1 MRRVALVLFLWL
13 SSATATAAFAQGAT
27 ALTPADVTY
36 LTKLG
41 QSQKELAANRPT
53 PADLDRLHQL
63 INDPATAAK
72 PKAREEAVWKLLD
85 HIQAQFLW
93 CSDHPGDKGCGGP
106 EKVSA
111 PTPTP

>member
-1 MRRVALVLFLWL
+1 MRRVGLVLFLWL
-13 SSATATAAFAQGAT
+13 SAGTAAIAADAT

-36 LTKLG
+36 LSKLG
-41 QSQKELAANRPT
+41 ESPKDLAASRPT
-53 PADLDRLHQL
+53 PEDLDRLHQL

-93 CSDHPGDKGCGGP
+93 CSDHPADKSCGAD
-106 EKVSA
+106 KAASA
-111 PTPTP
+111 Q

>member
-13 SSATATAAFAQGAT
+13 SSATATLAADPT
-27 ALTPADVTY
+27 PLTPADVTY

-41 QSQKELAANRPT
+41 QSQKDLAANRPT

-63 INDPATAAK
+63 INDPATAGK
-72 PKAREEAVWKLLD
+72 PKAREEAVWRVLD

-93 CSDHPGDKGCGGP
+93 CSDHPSDKGCGAD
-106 EKVSA
+106 KSA
-111 PTPTP
+111 SAQ

>member
-13 SSATATAAFAQGAT
+13 SSATAAFAQGAT

-53 PADLDRLHQL
+53 PQDLDRLHQL

-93 CSDHPGDKGCGGP
+93 CSDHPSDKGCGAD
-106 EKVSA
+106 KSA
-111 PTPTP
+111 SAQ

>member
-13 SSATATAAFAQGAT
+13 SSATAAFAQGAT

-53 PADLDRLHQL
+53 PEDLDKLHQL
-63 INDPATAAK
+63 INDPATAGK

-93 CSDHPGDKGCGGP
+93 CSDHPSDKGCGAD
-106 EKVSA
+106 KSA
-111 PTPTP
+111 SAQ

>member
-13 SSATATAAFAQGAT
+13 SSATAAFAQGAT

-41 QSQKELAANRPT
+41 QSQKDLAANRPT
-53 PADLDRLHQL
+53 PQDLDRLHQL

-93 CSDHPGDKGCGGP
+93 CSDHPSDKGCGAD
-106 EKVSA
+106 KSA
-111 PTPTP
+111 SAQ

>member
-13 SSATATAAFAQGAT
+13 SSATAAFAADAPT
-27 ALTPADVTY
+27 ALTGADITY

-41 QSQKELAANRPT
+41 QSQKDLAANRPT
-53 PADLDRLHQL
+53 PQDLEQLHQL
-63 INDPATAAK
+63 INDPATAGK

-93 CSDHPGDKGCGGP
+93 CNDHPMDKGCGGD
-106 EKVSA
+106 KSA
-111 PTPTP
+111 SAQ